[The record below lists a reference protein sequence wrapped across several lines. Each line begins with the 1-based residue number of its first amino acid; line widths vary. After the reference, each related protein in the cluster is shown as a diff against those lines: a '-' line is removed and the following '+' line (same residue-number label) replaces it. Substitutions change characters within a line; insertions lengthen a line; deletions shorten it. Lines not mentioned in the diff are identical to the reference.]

1 MVLVRFPSVLGFGC
15 FGFVLGALGV
25 CPSLHTGGNQVA
37 SQEEFL
43 AYVADI
49 ADCPLSIGSLRG
61 SLCFSIA
68 PSRENFALPD
78 KKEKKRK

>member
-25 CPSLHTGGNQVA
+25 CPILHTGGNQVV

-49 ADCPLSIGSLRG
+49 VD
-61 SLCFSIA
+61 
-68 PSRENFALPD
+68 
-78 KKEKKRK
+78 